1 MSSPRWCALLPT
13 AVGPVLAEADAQG
26 RLLRLRFAEGP
37 APLPLDPGPFR
48 ALEAWLEAWSAR
60 APIPRGFELAPA
72 GSDFARRVWAALEA
86 LPFGATTT
94 YGQLSRALGGPQ
106 LTRAVGRANG
116 SNPIAIVVPCHR
128 VIGQDGALVGYAGG
142 LDRKRRL
149 LDHERG
155 VQGLL
160 FPGGGP
166 TPARG

>member
-1 MSSPRWCALLPT
+1 MSSPRWCARLPT
-13 AVGPVLAEADAQG
+13 AVGSVLAEADAQG
-26 RLLRLRFAEGP
+26 RLIRLRFAEGP
-37 APLPLDPGPFR
+37 PPAPLDPGPFA
-48 ALEAWLEAWSAR
+48 ALAAWLDAWSAR
-60 APIPRGFELAPA
+60 APIPRGFELAPS
-72 GSDFARRVWAALEA
+72 GSDFARRVWMALED

-94 YGQLSRALGGPQ
+94 YAQLARALGGAQ

-155 VQGLL
+155 ALDL
-160 FPGGGP
+160 PFLGGAP
-166 TPARG
+166 TPALG